1 MLRFDATKVLLK
13 HLTDEPVVPNLGPTA
28 DELWHAGDRDRNFYT
43 YGSMGLCSSIALG
56 MALSVPDKIISL
68 DGDGSLLMNLG
79 AIASIGRER
88 PKNLIV
94 VVWDNEMWGQTG
106 GQATHTAFGTELD
119 QVAKSCGIENT
130 ALVRDLEGLDGIFKR
145 ALVEDGP
152 WFIVAKVDDPPEPFP
167 LCPNEPEMTLYRF
180 RRSFVGQEIPRH

>member
-1 MLRFDATKVLLK
+1 MLRFDATQVLLK

-56 MALSVPDKIISL
+56 MALSIPDKIISL

-79 AIASIGRER
+79 AVASIGRER

-119 QVAKSCGIENT
+119 QVAKSCGIVNT
-130 ALVRDLEGLDGIFKR
+130 ALVHDLEGLDGIFKR

-152 WFIVAKVDDPPEPFP
+152 WFIVAKVEDPPEPFP